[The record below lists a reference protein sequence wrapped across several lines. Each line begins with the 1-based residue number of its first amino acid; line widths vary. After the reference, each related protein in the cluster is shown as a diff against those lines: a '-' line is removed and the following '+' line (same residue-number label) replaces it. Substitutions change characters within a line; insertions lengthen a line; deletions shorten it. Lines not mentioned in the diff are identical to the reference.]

1 MEKINEECKLAG
13 NIQPFMFFQYKNE
26 LVTNLL
32 YIFHILI
39 TPSAIIGIWKYDHLG
54 LGYISSMVEIKRNA
68 I

>member
-1 MEKINEECKLAG
+1 
-13 NIQPFMFFQYKNE
+13 MFFNIKE

>member
-1 MEKINEECKLAG
+1 MEKIKKNVNWQAIYNHLCFF
-13 NIQPFMFFQYKNE
+13 NIKE

>member
-1 MEKINEECKLAG
+1 MYNHLCFF
-13 NIQPFMFFQYKNE
+13 NIKE